1 VVALLAGAAGCSTG
15 FRPEAYPTPVALFD
29 ASKAAYQRGDY
40 GGAIIGFTRVMFE
53 FPARDPHVAEARY
66 LMGECRF
73 KQGDYLQAS
82 QDFRRVADDFPDGD
96 LAPAALMRSGDALAR
111 LWKRPELDPTY
122 GEQAMST
129 YAEALA
135 RYPNSPVAE
144 QVRQRSLA
152 LADKF
157 AEKDLKNGDFYY
169 RIHAY
174 DSAIIYYRSVVA
186 SYPQSSLAATA
197 LMRLVQ
203 TYHKI
208 GYDDEVTETC
218 AHLRQYYA
226 NADGL
231 DRVCPP
237 STAP

>member
-1 VVALLAGAAGCSTG
+1 VAALLAGAAGCSTG